1 MQALVC
7 RPEHELKYRLGR
19 AAWSGT
25 KRMTAT
31 PGLSSMQKRIWG
43 IALAGL
49 VLFAVAGAAAAQR
62 GKKGSGPDADEA
74 FGPVMQA
81 YLGYL
86 RNEQEVVDDR
96 VSRSEISPAYYRRN
110 SERIQAL
117 KQMAIRIYRETGVD
131 YVPELEAV
139 TADEFGTL
147 FESPP
152 KPSNLRYGEILDHKF
167 RFLSVLRIGEP
178 FYLFVRLD
186 PYEQAELM
194 KRSGVSAQPAAADPP
209 RSTNPATQRVDQTPT
224 RPRRVTPR

>member
-1 MQALVC
+1 MK
-7 RPEHELKYRLGR
+7 ERL
-19 AAWSGT
+19 
-25 KRMTAT
+25 
-31 PGLSSMQKRIWG
+31 GLSSVRRHISRI
-43 IALAGL
+43 AFAGL
-49 VLFAVAGAAAAQR
+49 VMIALSSVVLAQR
-62 GKKGSGPDADEA
+62 VARSSGRNADEG

-96 VSRSEISPAYYRRN
+96 VSRSEISPTYYRRN

-117 KQMAIRIYRETGVD
+117 RQMAIRINRETGID

-147 FESPP
+147 FENPP
-152 KPSNLRYGEILDHKF
+152 KPGSFHNNQVLDNKF
-167 RFLSVLRIGEP
+167 RFLSVLRIGES
-178 FYLFVRLD
+178 FYLFARLD

-194 KRSGVSAQPAAADPP
+194 KKGRDSAQPAATDNP
-209 RSTNPATQRVDQTPT
+209 RPTGQRVGQTPT